1 MVKNLIVGAT
11 IGRPPLNRRSSLA
24 TFFFEAIGALI
35 VGVDVAK
42 RREGDE

>member
-11 IGRPPLNRRSSLA
+11 IGRPPLNRRKSLA
-24 TFFFEAIGALI
+24 TFLFDTAGVLI